1 MYKEAL
7 EHFETILKSQTAR
20 VEKMKN
26 SPPEKDYSTLPKITV
41 GIIEGDGIGPIITKQ
56 AYRVLQYLLKD
67 KLENG
72 RIELRRIDGLTLE
85 NRIAKGSTIPTD
97 VLMQIKECDVILKG
111 PTTTPQKGGD
121 IPNMESANVVLRREL
136 DLFAN
141 VRPVKVEEEGIDWT
155 FFRENTEGEY
165 ALGSCG
171 IDIGED
177 YSVDFKVTTDKGTYR
192 IAKAAFDFAKA
203 NGKNKVAIVTK
214 ANILKKTDGR
224 FSEICKKVAAD
235 YPEITCEEWYVD
247 IMSANLINNAIRS
260 QFQVFILPNLY
271 GDIITDEAA
280 QIQGGV
286 GTAGSANIGTQY
298 AMFEAIHGSAPR
310 MIEQGVGEYAN
321 PSSILKAVEML
332 LRHIH
337 CIAEADSLCK
347 AMKNCEE
354 NGDITVTGDKNGDTT
369 EAYTNY
375 LIKTIDRL
383 K

>member
-141 VRPVKVEEEGIDWT
+141 VRPVKVEGEGIDWT

-177 YSVDFKVTTDKGTYR
+177 YSVDFKITTDEGTYR

-203 NGKNKVAIVTK
+203 NGI
-214 ANILKKTDGR
+214 R
-224 FSEICKKVAAD
+224 FYE
-235 YPEITCEEWYVD
+235 
-247 IMSANLINNAIRS
+247 
-260 QFQVFILPNLY
+260 
-271 GDIITDEAA
+271 G
-280 QIQGGV
+280 
-286 GTAGSANIGTQY
+286 
-298 AMFEAIHGSAPR
+298 
-310 MIEQGVGEYAN
+310 QGVCHQIMMEN
-321 PSSILKAVEML
+321 
-332 LRHIH
+332 
-337 CIAEADSLCK
+337 CIVCRGK
-347 AMKNCEE
+347 
-354 NGDITVTGDKNGDTT
+354 
-369 EAYTNY
+369 Y
-375 LIKTIDRL
+375 LGK
-383 K
+383 KKSGWKE